1 MSATNQAPSPRRLD
15 RRSRIAA
22 LRRRALGVAVA
33 VFVAAWIALF
43 IQLTSGHDPALAKQS
58 ASSAQT
64 SSSSASSASA
74 TAASGGS
81 ISGSRGVSAVTTR
94 QS

>member
-1 MSATNQAPSPRRLD
+1 MSATNQAPSAGRQHRRA
-15 RRSRIAA
+15 RIAA
-22 LRRRALGVAVA
+22 LRKRLLALALA

-64 SSSSASSASA
+64 AGSGTSGSSA
-74 TAASGGS
+74 TASSGGS
-81 ISGSRGVSAVTTR
+81 SSGSTGVSPVRTR